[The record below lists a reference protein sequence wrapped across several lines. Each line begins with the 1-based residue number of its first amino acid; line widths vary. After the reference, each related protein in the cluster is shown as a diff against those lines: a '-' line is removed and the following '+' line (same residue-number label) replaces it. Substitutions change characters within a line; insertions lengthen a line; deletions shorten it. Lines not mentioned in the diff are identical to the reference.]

1 MYGEA
6 VEPETAE
13 NRDASRLLL
22 PAEAAGR
29 LGVDVRTLANWD
41 RAGKLTAKRLP
52 GGHRRYREHEV
63 EALASM
69 RAAKAVA

>member
-1 MYGEA
+1 

-41 RAGKLTAKRLP
+41 RAGKITAERTL
-52 GGHRRYREHEV
+52 GGQRRYRESEV
-63 EALASM
+63 AALAAK
-69 RAAKAVA
+69 RVAA

>member
-1 MYGEA
+1 M
-6 VEPETAE
+6 EPETTE

-41 RAGKLTAKRLP
+41 RAGKITAQPTL
-52 GGHRRYREHEV
+52 GGHRRYRESEV
-63 EALASM
+63 DALASR
-69 RAAKAVA
+69 RAEAVA